1 MLAALIA
8 LAASFCFGSS
18 NFIAGLE
25 SRRRSVWSV
34 TAVSQVASALS
45 AGVLLAFADHPF
57 PAAGPVLWAVVAG
70 AAAAAGILSLYRALA
85 VGAMSVVSPII
96 ALQVVLPVVV
106 GTLQGEKLAA
116 VTWLGVILAVGG
128 VVLVARARAPH
139 ARVPREAV
147 LLAVLTAVLFG
158 VMLVGIDQ
166 AGAAGGDRS
175 WVVFVVRVASAA
187 VVLVFFV
194 ATHKRL
200 DVSARALPG
209 IVVVGVLLTAATF
222 LFSAALAVG
231 LLSVVSV
238 LGSLSPVVTTALAQV
253 FLHERLE
260 RRQWLGMAAVLLG
273 VVLLSV

>member
-45 AGVLLAFADHPF
+45 AGVLLAFVQRPF
-57 PAAGPVLWAVVAG
+57 PSAGPALWAALAG
-70 AAAAAGILSLYRALA
+70 VAAAGGILALYRALA

-106 GTLQGEKLAA
+106 GTAQGEKLAT
-116 VTWLGVILAVGG
+116 VTWLGIVLAVGG
-128 VVLVARARAPH
+128 VVLVARAKAPH
-139 ARVPREAV
+139 ARIPREAV
-147 LLAVLTAVLFG
+147 LLAALTAVLFG

-187 VVLVFFV
+187 VVLVFF
-194 ATHKRL
+194 AGTRKRL
-200 DVSARALPG
+200 DVTARALPG
-209 IVVVGVLLTAATF
+209 IALVGVLLTAATL
-222 LFSAALAVG
+222 LFSAAVAIG

-260 RRQWLGMAAVLLG
+260 RRRWLGMAAVLLG

>member
-45 AGVLLAFADHPF
+45 AALLLAFAPHPSLS
-57 PAAGPVLWAVVAG
+57 AAAALWAALAG
-70 AAAAAGILSLYRALA
+70 AAAAGGIVALYRALA

-106 GTLQGEKLAA
+106 GTVQGEQLAA
-116 VTWLGVILAVGG
+116 VTWAGIVLAVSG
-128 VVLVARARAPH
+128 VVLVARAKAPH

-158 VMLVGIDQ
+158 VMLVGIDR

-187 VVLVFFV
+187 VVLVFFA
-194 ATHKRL
+194 ATRRRL
-200 DVSARALPG
+200 DVTARALPG
-209 IVVVGVLLTAATF
+209 IALVGVLLTAATL
-222 LFSAALAVG
+222 LFSAAVAIG

-260 RRQWLGMAAVLLG
+260 GRQWLGMAAVLLG

>member
-8 LAASFCFGSS
+8 LAASCCFGSS

-45 AGVLLAFADHPF
+45 AAAVLAFAPHPF
-57 PAAGPVLWAVVAG
+57 PAAGPALWAALAG
-70 AAAAAGILSLYRALA
+70 AAAAGGILALYRALA
-85 VGAMSVVSPII
+85 VGAMSVVSPIV

-106 GTLQGEKLAA
+106 GSMQGEKLAA
-116 VTWLGVILAVGG
+116 VTWLGIVLAVGG
-128 VVLVARARAPH
+128 VVLVARAKAPH
-139 ARVPREAV
+139 ARIPREAV

-166 AGAAGGDRS
+166 AGSAGGDRS
-175 WVVFVVRVASAA
+175 WVVFVVRAASAA

-194 ATHKRL
+194 ATRKRL
-200 DVSARALPG
+200 DVTARALPG
-209 IVVVGVLLTAATF
+209 IALVGVLLTAATL
-222 LFSAALAVG
+222 LFSAAVAIG

-253 FLHERLE
+253 CLHERLE

>member
-1 MLAALIA
+1 MLAAVMA

-45 AGVLLAFADHPF
+45 AGVLLAFAQHPL
-57 PAAGPVLWAVVAG
+57 PSAGPVLWAVLAG
-70 AAAAAGILSLYRALA
+70 AAAAGGILALYRALA
-85 VGAMSVVSPII
+85 VGSMSVVSPII

-116 VTWLGVILAVGG
+116 VTWLGVVLAVGG
-128 VVLVARARAPH
+128 VVLVARAQAPH

-158 VMLVGIDQ
+158 VMLVGIDR
-166 AGAAGGDRS
+166 AGAAGADRS

-187 VVLVFFV
+187 VVLAYF
-194 ATHKRL
+194 AAARKRL
-200 DVSARALPG
+200 DVTVRALPG
-209 IVVVGVLLTAATF
+209 IALVGILLTAATL
-222 LFSAALAVG
+222 LFSAAVAVG

-238 LGSLSPVVTTALAQV
+238 LGSLSPVVTVVLAQV

-260 RRQWLGMAAVLLG
+260 RRQWMGMAAVLLG